1 MNQGYQYAIPY
12 PQNPNM
18 GGTVGPNQQM
28 DNNSPYPLPIPPMPN
43 PNMPSTP
50 NYPNMPNVPNE
61 PTDPF
66 EQSYIENIV
75 RLNKGKVGTFHMTFS
90 DSLEWR
96 DKIFKGVI
104 LAAGKDHIVIS
115 DQRDGKRYV
124 LLLVY
129 LDWVEFNEPI
139 DYEYPIR

>member
-1 MNQGYQYAIPY
+1 MNQGYQYALPY

-18 GGTVGPNQQM
+18 NTGGNQGPQM
-28 DNNSPYPLPIPPMPN
+28 DNSPYPLPMPPMPN
-43 PNMPSTP
+43 PNMPSQNP
-50 NYPNMPNVPNE
+50 NIPNMPNEQV
-61 PTDPF
+61 DPF
-66 EQSYIENIV
+66 EQSYIENII
-75 RLNKGKVGTFHMTFS
+75 RLNKGKVGTFYMTYS

-96 DKIFKGVI
+96 DKVYKGVV